1 MWQWCPV
8 KPLVHLHFDASSS
21 WHWPGK
27 HLVLSALHEQA
38 SWFKRI
44 LWSTKWF
51 LSLIILVQT
60 VWNVFSPCNVF
71 VFNLRTCILKRKGKT
86 RSYSDRVVGLD
97 LWYMLCNT
105 VWVQPLHDSTHICYH
120 EPLCTVLRGNLI
132 LQCMLYK

>member
-8 KPLVHLHFDASSS
+8 KPFVHLHFDASSS
-21 WHWPGK
+21 SHWPGK

-44 LWSTKWF
+44 IWSTKWI

-71 VFNLRTCILKRKGKT
+71 VFNLSICILKRKGKT

-97 LWYMLCNT
+97 LWYMLYNT
-105 VWVQPLHDSTHICYH
+105 VWVQPLHDSKHICYH
-120 EPLCTVLRGNLI
+120 EPSCTVLRGNLL
-132 LQCMLYK
+132 LQCML